1 MGIDAITDRLNEKLS
16 DIDKKFN
23 GDYDTNQ
30 DVTDMIEDLLEIS
43 KEYNDAKAFRER
55 KGYNG

>member
-1 MGIDAITDRLNEKLS
+1 MNGITNRFNSLLS
-16 DIDKKFN
+16 DIEKKFN

-30 DVTDMIEDLLEIS
+30 DVTDMIENLAEIS
-43 KEYNDAKAFRER
+43 KEYNSAKAFHER

>member
-1 MGIDAITDRLNEKLS
+1 MGLDGITNRFNEKLS

-30 DVTDMIEDLLEIS
+30 DVTDMIEDLSDIS
-43 KEYNDAKAFRER
+43 KEYNAAKAFQER